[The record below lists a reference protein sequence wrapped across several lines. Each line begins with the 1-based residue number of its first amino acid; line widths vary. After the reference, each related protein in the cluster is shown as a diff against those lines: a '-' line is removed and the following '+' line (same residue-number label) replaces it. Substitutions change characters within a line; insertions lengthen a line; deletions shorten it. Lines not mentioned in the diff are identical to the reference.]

1 MLISFDKSLLKVL
14 AMEFGVIAILSVI
27 TMAVRSWL
35 ILRLSSLLNMQMG
48 VNLLRHLLHLP
59 MNYFES
65 RHVGDIVS
73 RFGSLTQIRERITTG
88 LVETLVDGVMAIT
101 VLIMMFI
108 YSIKP
113 IIIILS
119 VITLN
124 AAIRLTLYRPL
135 HQATEDMIQ
144 CSTKEQSNFL
154 ENIRGIQAIKL
165 FGNESQRQGIWQN
178 RYSDVINSEIRL
190 GRLNIS
196 FEAVNELLSGLE
208 NVLLFI
214 LLRF

>member
-14 AMEFGVIAILSVI
+14 AMEFGGIAILSVI

-48 VNLLRHLLHLP
+48 VNLLRHLLRLP

-73 RFGSLTQIRERITTG
+73 RFGSLAQIRERITTG

-124 AAIRLTLYRPL
+124 AAIRLTLY
-135 HQATEDMIQ
+135 
-144 CSTKEQSNFL
+144 
-154 ENIRGIQAIKL
+154 
-165 FGNESQRQGIWQN
+165 
-178 RYSDVINSEIRL
+178 
-190 GRLNIS
+190 
-196 FEAVNELLSGLE
+196 
-208 NVLLFI
+208 
-214 LLRF
+214 